1 MPIKIEGNLFEANT
15 KITHLQIDS
24 AKLLRIFNAEKYPL
38 PDSIKTALNINE
50 KEIEVMEEEDEP
62 ELEISTMFIEDEA
75 PIEEALPQKKR
86 QPKSSNLKMSK
97 SNFTPKS
104 KKINNN

>member
-1 MPIKIEGNLFEANT
+1 
-15 KITHLQIDS
+15 
-24 AKLLRIFNAEKYPL
+24 
-38 PDSIKTALNINE
+38 
-50 KEIEVMEEEDEP
+50 MEEEDEP

-75 PIEEALPQKKR
+75 PMEEALPQKKR